1 MKSLGKRWR
10 SWKSIL
16 KVQHYDT
23 HETKEERL
31 ADRNPRVLKEQW
43 RFLVAYW
50 STEKATVYHL
60 FVHGWFLL
68 AICEACMTIVIFLC
82 DQAAS
87 ARNKACQ
94 ANAVAHHTAGTKSFA
109 RIIEEEVM

>member
-50 STEKATVYHL
+50 STEKATV
-60 FVHGWFLL
+60 LL
-68 AICEACMTIVIFLC
+68 TIIFLC
-82 DQAAS
+82 M
-87 ARNKACQ
+87 
-94 ANAVAHHTAGTKSFA
+94 AGFYLQFV
-109 RIIEEEVM
+109 RLV